1 MPAAATSLERSARW
15 TRRFEQA
22 VDAAAAIFRERGYQG
37 ASTRD
42 IADRLGIRQATLYY
56 YFPSK
61 EAALAEVCR
70 RGVEDYVERL
80 RIIAAGPGSVHEK
93 LRRALESHLSPLRA
107 EPQSDYT
114 RVFVR
119 HRHELPEAARREI
132 GAKARRYEALLEKLL
147 AEGIAR
153 GELRR
158 DLDARLGALAF
169 LGLCNS
175 VTVWFGS
182 RRGASLEKIIDG
194 YAALFLDGVS
204 A

>member
-1 MPAAATSLERSARW
+1 MPAAATSPERSPRW
-15 TRRFEQA
+15 TRRFEEA
-22 VDAAAAIFRERGYQG
+22 VDAAAAIFCERGYQG

-56 YFPSK
+56 YFSSK

-80 RIIAAGPGSVHEK
+80 RVIAAGEGSVREK
-93 LRRALESHLSPLRA
+93 LRLAVESHLSPLRA

-119 HRHELPEAARREI
+119 HRHELPETARRAI
-132 GAKARRYEALLEKLL
+132 GATARRYETLLEKLL
-147 AEGIAR
+147 VEGVAR

-158 DLDARLGALAF
+158 DLDPRLGALAF

-175 VTVWFGS
+175 VTVWYGH
-182 RRGASLEKIIDG
+182 RRGPSLEKIIDEYG
-194 YAALFLDGVS
+194 ILFLDGVS